1 MKKLKHILKFFSIIL
16 LIFLLIGI
24 GFSYLFGDEIEGVI
38 LQNINSKLK
47 NEIINTDIDFSI
59 LSKFP
64 YISITIS
71 DLLIHDSHTN
81 KDTLLYSKLGIIKL
95 NVIDVFSGD
104 YSIKNIEIQ
113 DANLNIVYN
122 KNGLSNFEIFSRYF
136 EK

>member
-1 MKKLKHILKFFSIIL
+1 M
-16 LIFLLIGI
+16 
-24 GFSYLFGDEIEGVI
+24 VI

-47 NEIINTDIDFSI
+47 NEIITSEIDFSI

-64 YISITIS
+64 YASISIS

-95 NVIDVFSGD
+95 NLLDIFSGD

-113 DANLNIVYN
+113 DLKLKYCI
-122 KNGLSNFEIFSRYF
+122 
-136 EK
+136 